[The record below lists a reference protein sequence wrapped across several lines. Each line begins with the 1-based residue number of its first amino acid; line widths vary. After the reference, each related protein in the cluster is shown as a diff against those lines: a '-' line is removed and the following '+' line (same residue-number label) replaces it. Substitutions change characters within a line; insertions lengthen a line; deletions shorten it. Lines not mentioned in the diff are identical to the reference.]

1 MKNEKNILFAV
12 DSSDFSKQ
20 ALLKAGE
27 LLKSNDTFR
36 LVLFYG
42 AADPNA
48 ILPSELIGKDA
59 RAIEA
64 HQVVWNLEARKGL
77 DNARE
82 ALIAAGFDPE
92 RISTIFKE
100 KCNDPAVSMM
110 NLVAA
115 EAIETLALG
124 RWGKSSVSR
133 QIIGSNT
140 YHLAQLADNTPLWVI
155 DPRIG
160 THDVLVGLVGA
171 PISQRVVDYT
181 VRYFSHLKDSKFTL
195 FHVIPPLPIQ
205 GLDLVDI
212 ASIENNEEQQ
222 KMLCEKIIFQMKNHI
237 VFHLKDYTDKVKEI
251 AEDGREKLIK
261 AGIPEKNVFLKIQ
274 PPKTGIARD
283 ILKELEKGKQGVLVI
298 GRRGFNDIKEFGLGS
313 KASKLLIKTRV
324 FNLCLIN

>member
-20 ALLKAGE
+20 ALLKTGE
-27 LLKSNDTFR
+27 LLKSNNTFR
-36 LVLFYG
+36 LVLFHG

-48 ILPSELIGKDA
+48 ILPPELIGKDA

-64 HQVVWNLEARKGL
+64 HQVIWNLEARKVL

-82 ALIAAGFDPE
+82 ALIAAGFNPE
-92 RISTIFKE
+92 RTATIFKE

-140 YHLAQLADNTPLWVI
+140 YHLAQLADNIPLWVI
-155 DPRIG
+155 DPRICS
-160 THDVLVGLVGA
+160 HNVLVGLVGA

-181 VRYFSHLKDSKFTL
+181 VRYFSHLKDSRFTL
-195 FHVIPPLPIQ
+195 FHVIPPLPPH
-205 GLDLVDI
+205 GLDSVDI
-212 ASIENNEEQQ
+212 VNIETSEDQQ
-222 KMLCEKIIFQMKNHI
+222 KILWEKI

-261 AGIPEKNVFLKIQ
+261 AGIPEENIFLKIQ
-274 PPKTGIARD
+274 SQKAGIARD
-283 ILKELEKGKQGVLVI
+283 ILKQLEEGNHGILVI
-298 GRRGFNDIKEFGLGS
+298 GRRGFKDIKEFGLGS
-313 KASKLLIKTRV
+313 KANKLLIKARV
-324 FNLCLIN
+324 FNLCLVN